1 MPDGG
6 ELRKVKLVETARYSA
21 EDPVP
26 VDDLY
31 QDHNVNDAPVH
42 RRHNPFGPL
51 WDLEVD
57 REIHD
62 ERAALDSV
70 WRMLERTPLPF
81 SGPLSAPWLYP
92 PHPQGTDFYL
102 PRDDEIQSAIIGCDP
117 HIPMPAYIP
126 TTAWPLYNTVSF
138 IRDLCHIIMCATHFL
153 FMAMVD
159 VLFDVVDEYSVLCC
173 CFFLAWPATIL
184 YDTP

>member
-6 ELRKVKLVETARYSA
+6 ELRKVKLVETARSSA

-57 REIHD
+57 REIHED
-62 ERAALDSV
+62 RAALDSV
-70 WRMLERTPLPF
+70 WRMLEGTPLPF
-81 SGPLSAPWLYP
+81 SGPLSAPWIYP
-92 PHPQGTDFYL
+92 PHPRGADSFA
-102 PRDDEIQSAIIGCDP
+102 PRDDGIQFDIIRCDP
-117 HIPMPAYIP
+117 NIPMPADVP
-126 TTAWPLYNTVSF
+126 TTESPLDYTVSF
-138 IRDLCHIIMCATHFL
+138 IRDLCCLVMCMTHFL

-173 CFFLAWPATIL
+173 RFFLAWLATIL
-184 YDTP
+184 YDIP